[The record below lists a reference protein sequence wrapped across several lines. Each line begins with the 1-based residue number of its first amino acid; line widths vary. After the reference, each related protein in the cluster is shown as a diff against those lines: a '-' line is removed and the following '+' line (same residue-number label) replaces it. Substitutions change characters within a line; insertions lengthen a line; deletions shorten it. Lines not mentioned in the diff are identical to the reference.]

1 MRISK
6 WQIFW
11 LVTCMESGMSLLLTF
26 QPAIKQAHQ
35 DAWMSLLLAGVIGG
49 LVAFVSGRL
58 SVLYPGQSLVTISE
72 TILGKWLGK
81 AIVIPYFV
89 MWYSVIGIILRQ
101 ACSFLHIALFQQT
114 PMWVLMSVLSLLI
127 IYVTYAGGI
136 EAIARISEVVGPII
150 LFTLLVVVLLNLNN
164 VNLHNLLPVYTD
176 SGWLNIVKGSFAPA
190 SFFGESVMLTM
201 LLPFLSSPQSGIPK
215 ALWAI
220 LISDLILVFAMVSV
234 IATFSI
240 LSSKMLY
247 PFFDMT
253 RFISVLDFIQ
263 NVDVFVVIVWILS
276 VFVKLSMY
284 LFISSYGTA
293 QWLHL
298 KTWRSPIWF
307 IVPVSFVFG
316 VAFRN
321 AVTASVDYPQKYWIP
336 FVLPVN
342 MLAIPL
348 LLWFVGLL
356 RKRKQGTST

>member
-1 MRISK
+1 MRISQ
-6 WQIFW
+6 WQVFW
-11 LVTCMESGMSLLLTF
+11 LVTCMETGMTLLLTF
-26 QPAIKQAHQ
+26 QPAIKQAQQ
-35 DAWMSLLLAGVIGG
+35 DAWISLLIAGVIGG
-49 LVAFVSGRL
+49 LVAFIAGRL
-58 SVLYPGQSLVTISE
+58 SLLYPRQSLVEISE

-81 AIVIPYFV
+81 TILIPYFV

-136 EAIARISEVVGPII
+136 EAIARISEVVGQVI
-150 LFTLLVVVLLNLNN
+150 LITLLVVVVLNLNN
-164 VNLHNLLPVYTD
+164 VNLHNLLPIYSD
-176 SGWLNIVKGSFAPA
+176 SGWLNIIKGSFPPA

-201 LLPFLSSPQSGIPK
+201 LLRFVDSPQKGISK

-240 LSSKMLY
+240 LSSKMLF

-263 NVDVFVVIVWILS
+263 NVDVLVVIGWILS

-307 IVPVSFVFG
+307 IVPGAFVFG

-321 AVTASVDYPQKYWIP
+321 AVTASVDYPKRYWIP

-342 MLAIPL
+342 MVAIPL
-348 LLWFVGLL
+348 FLWLVGML
-356 RKRKQGTST
+356 RKRKQRLSP